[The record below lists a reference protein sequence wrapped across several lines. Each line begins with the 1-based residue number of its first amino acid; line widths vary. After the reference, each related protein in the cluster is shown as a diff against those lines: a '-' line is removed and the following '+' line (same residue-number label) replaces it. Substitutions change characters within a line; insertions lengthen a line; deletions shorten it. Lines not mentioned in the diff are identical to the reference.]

1 MKSTNKKYISLD
13 KFIDSALY
21 KKNSGFYM
29 NKNPIGKNGD
39 FTTSPNISILF
50 SEMIVVWVISF
61 WEHLK
66 HPKKINIVEMGGGT
80 GEMTFQM
87 LKTFEN
93 FPMFKNSFKTYIFER
108 SPFLIKLQ
116 KKKLKKFKVKW
127 LKKLKNVEKYPTIY
141 LANEFFDSLSIKQFF
156 KKKNLWFERC
166 VKMQNSRYQYFNV
179 RYDIKK
185 LESKIGIKISKKQQ
199 FIEFSPLQLQYL
211 REISEIVNLYKGGL
225 LLIDYGYKKNLMK
238 DTIQSVYKH
247 KKNEVFNNVGKSDI
261 THHISFNLI
270 SKIAKKFQLKCSDIV
285 TQSDFLV
292 NLGIL
297 ERAEIISRSLPFTKK
312 ANIYFR
318 LKRLIDKNQM
328 GKLFKVIFL
337 SNTNSFFNRGFKAD

>member
-39 FTTSPNISILF
+39 FITSPNISVLF
-50 SEMIVVWVISF
+50 SEMIAVWVISF
-61 WEHLK
+61 WENLK
-66 HPKKINIVEMGGGT
+66 YPKKINLVEMGGGT
-80 GEMTFQM
+80 GEMTFQL
-87 LKTFEN
+87 LKTFDN
-93 FPMFKNSFKTYIFER
+93 FPVFRNSCKIYIYEK

-116 KKKLKKFKVKW
+116 KKKLKKFEVKW
-127 LKKLKNVEKYPTIY
+127 LEKLKNVEKGPTIY
-141 LANEFFDSLSIKQFF
+141 LANEFFDSLSIKQFL
-156 KKKNLWFERC
+156 KKKSSWFERY
-166 VKMQNSRYQYFNV
+166 VKIQNSRYQYHNV
-179 RYDIKK
+179 RCDIKK
-185 LESKIGIKISKKQQ
+185 LESKIGIKISKNQK

-211 REISEIVNLYKGGL
+211 REISEIINSYNGGL

-261 THHISFNLI
+261 THHISFNLV

-292 NLGIL
+292 KLGIL

-328 GKLFKVIFL
+328 GKLFKVVFIA
-337 SNTNSFFNRGFKAD
+337 NNNSFFNRGFKTD

>member
-1 MKSTNKKYISLD
+1 
-13 KFIDSALY
+13 
-21 KKNSGFYM
+21 
-29 NKNPIGKNGD
+29 
-39 FTTSPNISILF
+39 
-50 SEMIVVWVISF
+50 
-61 WEHLK
+61 
-66 HPKKINIVEMGGGT
+66 
-80 GEMTFQM
+80 
-87 LKTFEN
+87 
-93 FPMFKNSFKTYIFER
+93 
-108 SPFLIKLQ
+108 
-116 KKKLKKFKVKW
+116 
-127 LKKLKNVEKYPTIY
+127 
-141 LANEFFDSLSIKQFF
+141 
-156 KKKNLWFERC
+156 
-166 VKMQNSRYQYFNV
+166 MQNSRYQYFNV

-185 LESKIGIKISKKQQ
+185 LESKIGIKISKNQK

-261 THHISFNLI
+261 THHISFNLV

>member
-1 MKSTNKKYISLD
+1 MKYINKKYITLD
-13 KFIDSALY
+13 KFIDKALY

-39 FTTSPNISILF
+39 FITSPNISILF
-50 SEMIVVWVISF
+50 SEMIAIWIISF
-61 WEHLK
+61 WESLK
-66 HPKKINIVEMGGGT
+66 CPKKINLIEMGGGN
-80 GEMTFQM
+80 GEMTFQ
-87 LKTFEN
+87 LLETFNN
-93 FPMFKNSFKTYIFER
+93 FPMFKDSCKTYIFEK
-108 SPFLIKLQ
+108 SPFLKELQ
-116 KKKLKKFKVKW
+116 KKKLKKFKIRW
-127 LKKLKNVEKYPTIY
+127 LKKLKNIEKCPTIY
-141 LANEFFDSLSIKQFF
+141 LANEFFDSLPVKQFL
-156 KKKNLWFERC
+156 KKGNSWFERC
-166 VKMQNSRYQYFNV
+166 IKIENNKYEYSTLP
-179 RYDIKK
+179 YDIKK
-185 LESKIGIKISKKQQ
+185 LERRIGLKISKNQK

-261 THHISFNLI
+261 THHISFNLV

>member
-1 MKSTNKKYISLD
+1 MK
-13 KFIDSALY
+13 
-21 KKNSGFYM
+21 
-29 NKNPIGKNGD
+29 
-39 FTTSPNISILF
+39 
-50 SEMIVVWVISF
+50 
-61 WEHLK
+61 
-66 HPKKINIVEMGGGT
+66 KKIGLN
-80 GEMTFQM
+80 
-87 LKTFEN
+87 
-93 FPMFKNSFKTYIFER
+93 
-108 SPFLIKLQ
+108 
-116 KKKLKKFKVKW
+116 LKKGQK
-127 LKKLKNVEKYPTIY
+127 
-141 LANEFFDSLSIKQFF
+141 
-156 KKKNLWFERC
+156 
-166 VKMQNSRYQYFNV
+166 
-179 RYDIKK
+179 
-185 LESKIGIKISKKQQ
+185 
-199 FIEFSPLQLQYL
+199 FIEFSPLIFQTIKK
-211 REISEIVNLYKGGL
+211 ISNIINKKNGGL
-225 LLIDYGYKKNLMK
+225 LIIDYGYTKNLMK

-261 THHISFNLI
+261 THHISFNLV